1 MMNRSGSTGEVL
13 NEVTL
18 SAKRGVRSVMPIR
31 ENGTMIANIDLSRFN
46 ARGPEQLE
54 HRTWRDMVIDPA
66 VDYLP
71 PEFLLRI
78 GGVGVFPRGDIQ
90 AIKGKAKAGKTT
102 VMALLTAGMLAN
114 DFTDK
119 LEVFSRPKDN
129 LRILH
134 VDTEQHARSVAWKQ
148 KTVYRLIDADPGDPL
163 SNYAV
168 LSLREFSFSDR
179 WDIAKEAI
187 HDFKPDFVLIDGIVD
202 MIADFNDSAESKA
215 FISELMALASRENCA
230 ICCVLHENKGKGD
243 NTMRGHLG
251 TELLNKCSETYQ
263 VSQLNG
269 IFTVAQ
275 TESRNAPAPDF
286 AFTIDSEG
294 LPVMADETPQAR
306 GKSSNYLERVQIIRG
321 FFPDQGM
328 RYKDLVAE
336 SMERFGVG
344 ERTAKNTIKEFLH
357 GDILFKDR
365 NNVYHLKKQDDDLFK

>member
-1 MMNRSGSTGEVL
+1 
-13 NEVTL
+13 
-18 SAKRGVRSVMPIR
+18 
-31 ENGTMIANIDLSRFN
+31 MIANIDLSRFN

-102 VMALLTAGMLAN
+102 AMALITAGMLAN

-119 LEVFSRPKDN
+119 LEMFSRPKDI

-134 VDTEQHARSVAWKQ
+134 VDTEQHPRSVAWKQ

-243 NTMRGHLG
+243 NTMRGHIG
-251 TELLNKCSETYQ
+251 TELNNKCSETYQ
-263 VSQLNG
+263 VGQLNG

-275 TESRNAPAPDF
+275 TESRNAPAPVF

-306 GKSSNYLERVQIIRG
+306 GKSSNYLERAQIIRG

-344 ERTAKNTIKEFLH
+344 ERTVKNTIKEFLH
-357 GDILFKDR
+357 GDTLFKDG

>member
-1 MMNRSGSTGEVL
+1 
-13 NEVTL
+13 
-18 SAKRGVRSVMPIR
+18 
-31 ENGTMIANIDLSRFN
+31 MIANIDLSRFN

-102 VMALLTAGMLAN
+102 AMALITAGMLAN

-119 LEVFSRPKDN
+119 LEMFSRSKGA

-134 VDTEQHARSVAWKQ
+134 VDSEQHPRSVAWKQ
-148 KTVYRLIDADPGDPL
+148 KTVYRLIYADPGDPL

-294 LPVMADETPQAR
+294 LPVLADETLQPSTRSGQ
-306 GKSSNYLERVQIIRG
+306 YLERVQIIRG
-321 FFPDQGM
+321 FMPEPGM
-328 RYKDLVAE
+328 RYKDLVSE

-344 ERTAKNTIKEFLH
+344 ERTAKSTIKEFLH
-357 GDILFKDR
+357 GDILFKDG

>member
-1 MMNRSGSTGEVL
+1 M
-13 NEVTL
+13 
-18 SAKRGVRSVMPIR
+18 
-31 ENGTMIANIDLSRFN
+31 
-46 ARGPEQLE
+46 
-54 HRTWRDMVIDPA
+54 IDPA

-78 GGVGVFPRGDIQ
+78 GGVGAFPRGDIQ

-102 VMALLTAGMLAN
+102 VMALLTARMLAN

-119 LEVFSRPKDN
+119 LEVFSRSKGA

-134 VDTEQHARSVAWKQ
+134 VDSEQHPRSVAWKQ

-251 TELLNKCSETYQ
+251 TELSVKCSETYQ

-269 IFTVAQ
+269 IFTVVQ

-294 LPVMADETPQAR
+294 LPVMADETTQAR

-328 RYKDLVAE
+328 RYKDLFAE
-336 SMERFGVG
+336 LMERFGVG
-344 ERTAKNTIKEFLH
+344 DRTAKNTIKEFLQ
-357 GDILFKDR
+357 GDILFKDG

>member
-1 MMNRSGSTGEVL
+1 
-13 NEVTL
+13 
-18 SAKRGVRSVMPIR
+18 
-31 ENGTMIANIDLSRFN
+31 MIANIDLSRFN

-54 HRTWRDMVIDPA
+54 HRTWQDTVIDPS

-78 GGVGVFPRGDIQ
+78 GGTGTFPRGDIQ
-90 AIKGKAKAGKTT
+90 AIKGKAKTGKTT
-102 VMALLTAGMLAN
+102 AMTLITAGMLAN
-114 DFTDK
+114 DFNEG
-119 LEVFSRPKDN
+119 LGIFSRPKDN
-129 LRILH
+129 IKILH
-134 VDTEQHARSVAWKQ
+134 VDTEQHPRSVAWKQ
-148 KTVYRLIDADPGDPL
+148 KTVYRLIDANPGDPL

-179 WDIAKEAI
+179 WGIAKEAI

-215 FISELMALASRENCA
+215 FISDLMALASRENCA

-243 NTMRGHLG
+243 STMRGHLG

-294 LPVMADETPQAR
+294 LPVLAEEDPTKPKVSNIYMKKAQIVRSYFLDR
-306 GKSSNYLERVQIIRG
+306 GN
-321 FFPDQGM
+321 QGM
-328 RYKDLVAE
+328 NYTSLVSEMQVRLALKDSGAKKSIAE
-336 SMERFGVG
+336 L
-344 ERTAKNTIKEFLH
+344 LH
-357 GDILFKDR
+357 GGVLQQDEKGL
-365 NNVYHLKKQDDDLFK
+365 YSLKRSEDGFI

>member
-1 MMNRSGSTGEVL
+1 
-13 NEVTL
+13 
-18 SAKRGVRSVMPIR
+18 
-31 ENGTMIANIDLSRFN
+31 MIANIDLSRFN

-102 VMALLTAGMLAN
+102 AMALITAGMLAN

-119 LEVFSRPKDN
+119 LEMFSRPKDI

-134 VDTEQHARSVAWKQ
+134 VDTEQHPRSVAWKQ

-179 WDIAKEAI
+179 RDIAKEAI

-243 NTMRGHLG
+243 NTMRGHIG
-251 TELLNKCSETYQ
+251 TELNNKCSETYQ
-263 VSQLNG
+263 VGQLNG

-294 LPVMADETPQAR
+294 LPVLAEEDPTKPKVSNIYMKKTQIVRSYFLDR
-306 GKSSNYLERVQIIRG
+306 GN
-321 FFPDQGM
+321 QGM
-328 RYKDLVAE
+328 NYTSLVSEMQVRLGLKDSGAKKSIAE
-336 SMERFGVG
+336 L
-344 ERTAKNTIKEFLH
+344 LH
-357 GDILFKDR
+357 GGVLQQDEKGL
-365 NNVYHLKKQDDDLFK
+365 YSLKRSEDGFI

>member
-1 MMNRSGSTGEVL
+1 
-13 NEVTL
+13 
-18 SAKRGVRSVMPIR
+18 
-31 ENGTMIANIDLSRFN
+31 MIANIDLSQFN

-102 VMALLTAGMLAN
+102 AMALITAGMLAN

-119 LEVFSRPKDN
+119 LEMFSRPKDI

-134 VDTEQHARSVAWKQ
+134 VDTEQHPRSVAWKQ
-148 KTVYRLIDADPGDPL
+148 KTVYRLIDADLGDPL

-230 ICCVLHENKGKGD
+230 VCCVLHENKGKGD
-243 NTMRGHLG
+243 NTMRGHIG
-251 TELLNKCSETYQ
+251 TELNNKCSETYQ
-263 VSQLNG
+263 VGQVNG

-306 GKSSNYLERVQIIRG
+306 GKSSNYLERAQIIRG
-321 FFPDQGM
+321 FFPDQGI

-344 ERTAKNTIKEFLH
+344 ERTAKSTIKDFLR
-357 GDILFKDR
+357 GDILFKDE
-365 NNVYHLKKQDDDLFK
+365 NNVYHLKKQNDDLFG

>member
-1 MMNRSGSTGEVL
+1 M
-13 NEVTL
+13 
-18 SAKRGVRSVMPIR
+18 
-31 ENGTMIANIDLSRFN
+31 
-46 ARGPEQLE
+46 
-54 HRTWRDMVIDPA
+54 IDPA

-134 VDTEQHARSVAWKQ
+134 VDTEQHPRSVAWKQ

-306 GKSSNYLERVQIIRG
+306 GKSSNYLERAQIIRG

-357 GDILFKDR
+357 GDILFKDG